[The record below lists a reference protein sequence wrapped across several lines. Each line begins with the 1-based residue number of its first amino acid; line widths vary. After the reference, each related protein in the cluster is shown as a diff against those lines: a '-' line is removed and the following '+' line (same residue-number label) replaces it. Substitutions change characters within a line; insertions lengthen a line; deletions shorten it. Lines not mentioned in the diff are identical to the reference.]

1 METDVDRKRRFESA
15 VAEVYEPLQRY
26 LRRRAQA
33 DDVSELLND
42 VLLVLWRRLDDVPMA
57 DLRLWS
63 YGVAKRCL
71 ANNRRGN
78 DRRRRLAGRLADA
91 PLTHPRHDQRPLSDD
106 AHNDL
111 TTALAQLDDSERELV
126 RLWAWE
132 QLEPREIAIVLDT
145 TANAVS
151 LRLTRAKKKIA
162 SSMSRQNLTHAG
174 HEVFGH
180 RKEAKS

>member
-1 METDVDRKRRFESA
+1 MEADVDRKQRFESA

-26 LRRRAQA
+26 LGRRAHA

-42 VLLVLWRRLDDVPMA
+42 VLLVLWRRLDDVA
-57 DLRLWS
+57 FDDLRPWS

-78 DRRRRLAGRLADA
+78 ARRYRLTGRLAAD
-91 PLTHPRHDQRPLSDD
+91 PLAHPRHDQLLLSDD
-106 AHNDL
+106 AQDDL
-111 TTALAQLDDSERELV
+111 TNALAQLDDSERELV
-126 RLWAWE
+126 WLWAWE
-132 QLEPREIAIVLDT
+132 RLEPREIAIVLDT

-162 SSMSRQNLTHAG
+162 ASMRRQNLTDAG
-174 HEVFGH
+174 HEAFGH
-180 RKEAKS
+180 GDEAKS